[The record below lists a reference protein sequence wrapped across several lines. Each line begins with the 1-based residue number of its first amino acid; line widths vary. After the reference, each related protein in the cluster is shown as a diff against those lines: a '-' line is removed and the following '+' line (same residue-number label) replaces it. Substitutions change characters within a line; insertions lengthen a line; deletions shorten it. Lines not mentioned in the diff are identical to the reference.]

1 MQAALAQLNTI
12 LEGSMTLSEISNCGQ
27 FHNVIRILF
36 HERNKNYM
44 VS

>member
-27 FHNVIRILF
+27 FHNFIRILF
-36 HERNKNYM
+36 HEINKNYM